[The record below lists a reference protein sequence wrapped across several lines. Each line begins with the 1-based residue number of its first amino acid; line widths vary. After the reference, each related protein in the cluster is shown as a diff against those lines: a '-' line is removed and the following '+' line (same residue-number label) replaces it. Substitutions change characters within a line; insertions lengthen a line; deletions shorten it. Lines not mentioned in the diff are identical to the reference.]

1 MDQFYWRQYMYL
13 YIYVYVCVH
22 ITHCGGCFCH
32 SAIINFFTIITKSP
46 TFWHSSPLLGL
57 SDCHRIG
64 NTEVLVSFTSCRAC
78 QQVLIINI
86 ANMCFVVPLLL
97 LLLLLIIIIII
108 IIASACAPL
117 SSSSF
122 SATSLV
128 RFLNCHECLSEAG
141 GLGNLTT
148 SSSPKPSAVS

>member
-78 QQVLIINI
+78 QQVLIITI
-86 ANMCFVVPLLL
+86 ANMCFVILLL
-97 LLLLLIIIIII
+97 LLLLIIIII

-117 SSSSF
+117 SSSSS

-128 RFLNCHECLSEAG
+128 RFLNCHECLSEAS

-148 SSSPKPSAVS
+148 TSSSSSPKPSAVS